1 MYGVALMLEREE
13 LIEQAYLYKMLSER
27 LPQGIPLQEV
37 LKQVREESLATTKLP
52 LALDYMLSELRHY
65 GVMSP
70 AMGHLSHYFAPFQT
84 YLIREAE
91 EEGGRFDI
99 RTAVEILQ
107 CEVEYRASDP
117 SPAGLVLFQFETLCR
132 NRLKYDRGLKAISQD
147 SCFNN
152 DWQSWILIVRRQM
165 GIVDFADMVYVR
177 SKHYYHRRFGENS
190 VEPPEKPLLFEA
202 KEGKIAWAN
211 RRKDPLFLFSA
222 LQRQLGYPEVPRPKP
237 TDNAPQLTTLLTR
250 RMEQLEGRL
259 QLLEEEHR
267 GGIDL
272 SKFFQ
277 GEAPFFHG
285 PEPPAG

>member
-1 MYGVALMLEREE
+1 MLEREE

-37 LKQVREESLATTKLP
+37 LEQIREESLATTKLP
-52 LALDYMLSELRHY
+52 LALDYMLGELRHY

-84 YLIREAE
+84 YLIQEAE

-117 SPAGLVLFQFETLCR
+117 SPAGLFLFQFETLCR
-132 NRLKYDRGLKAISQD
+132 NRLKYDQGLKAISQD
-147 SCFNN
+147 SCFNS

-177 SKHYYHRRFGENS
+177 SKHYYHRRFGEHS
-190 VEPPEKPLLFEA
+190 EEPPEKPLLFGI
-202 KEGKIAWAN
+202 KEGKIAWAS
-211 RRKDPLFLFSA
+211 RQKDPLFLFSA

-237 TDNAPQLTTLLTR
+237 TDNAPQVTAQLAR

-277 GEAPFFHG
+277 GEAPFLRD
-285 PEPPAG
+285 PEPPSS